1 MSERQSAGNDNPLAG
16 TVAQSHNRAIA
27 LALFTTLLWSSSWV
41 LIKIGLQSALPPL
54 TFAGLRY
61 SLAFLML
68 LPFVLFKPEQRQ
80 ALGALSW
87 ATWRRLI
94 VLGLLLYTVTQG
106 TQFVSLTMLP
116 AATLT
121 LLLSLT
127 PIAVAAMNVVH
138 GDETTTKTQWGGI
151 LLSMVGMALY
161 FFPLALSSGQ
171 TLGLVLGVVSM
182 LANAVAS
189 LMGRQINRDGRLSPL
204 LITTVSMGIG
214 GLLLLVA
221 GVVTQGIGE
230 IGPREWLII
239 VWLALANTAVA
250 FTIWNHTLRTLT
262 AVESSII
269 ANLML
274 PQIAILAWIVLG
286 EALTWRQIAGLA
298 LVGVGTLVV
307 QMRRGRPKQIG
318 GPAVEME

>member
-1 MSERQSAGNDNPLAG
+1 MSKRLSAGNENVFAG
-16 TVAQSHNRAIA
+16 ARAQSHNRAIA

-41 LIKIGLQSALPPL
+41 LIKIGLQSELPPL

-80 ALGALSW
+80 SLGALSW
-87 ATWRRLI
+87 ATWRRLA

-106 TQFVSLTMLP
+106 AQFIGLALLP
-116 AATLT
+116 TATLT

-127 PIAVAAMNVVH
+127 PVAVAAMNVAH
-138 GDETTTKTQWGGI
+138 GDESTTKAQWGGI
-151 LLSMVGMALY
+151 VLSMIGIALY
-161 FFPLALSSGQ
+161 FFPLTLSSGQ
-171 TLGLVLGVVSM
+171 GLGLVVGMAGM
-182 LANAVAS
+182 LANAAAS

-204 LITTVSMGIG
+204 IITTVSMGIG

-221 GVVTQGIGE
+221 GVVTQGLGVIGR
-230 IGPREWLII
+230 REWAII
-239 VWLALANTAVA
+239 IWLALANTAVA

-286 EALTWRQIAGLA
+286 ETLTWRQIAGLA

-307 QMRRGRPKQIG
+307 QMRRGRPKQIA